1 MSIIVILAQ
10 TRTGAMIEI
19 FALLVIAAIIGFL
32 TAYLFYKSVYTEK
45 INILKEEIEKLTGS
59 VGLLNDEIKTL
70 GENLAEKDKE
80 IADLK
85 KK

>member
-10 TRTGAMIEI
+10 TNTGAMLEI
-19 FALLVIAAIIGFL
+19 IALLVIAAIIGFL
-32 TAYLFYKSVYTEK
+32 TAYLYYKSVYTGK

-59 VGLLNDEIKTL
+59 VSLLENEISTL